1 MSESQKPQRT
11 ATRLHAALT
20 LVLTLLIG
28 AGFTLQFTNES
39 AVKAEASQ
47 SPSVTET
54 QTHTS
59 VTPTLTSEPSP
70 TDPDPQPDPILEGI
84 AAHQKA
90 HGCNFNSAA
99 TTLRVLGTCKILL
112 VGDSI
117 GNNLGYGMLGQLGRY
132 PNLKFVLRAKAS
144 TGLSNAWFYNWETN
158 LKRYLVAE
166 KPDMVIVLLGANDR
180 QNIKVGSNVYTY
192 GTAAWKRVYSES
204 VGRMAKLATDA
215 GAYIHWVGM
224 PICKPYNYNKGME
237 LIASLTRIE
246 LAKHSGTSFS
256 QLHTLTA
263 DAAGNYTQYLTV
275 NGVRTK
281 VRGDDGIHFT
291 GPGQSVIGS
300 YIIKR
305 IYSLYH
311 VNLKSSSPRVV
322 TK

>member
-1 MSESQKPQRT
+1 MSESQKPKR
-11 ATRLHAALT
+11 ASSRLHAALT
-20 LVLTLLIG
+20 LVLTLLVG
-28 AGFTLQFTNES
+28 AGFTLQFANDA
-39 AVKAEASQ
+39 AVRAEASQ
-47 SPSVTET
+47 SPSVTATKT
-54 QTHTS
+54 QS
-59 VTPTLTSEPSP
+59 SNTPTLTGDPTP
-70 TDPDPQPDPILEGI
+70 TDPDPQPDPILEAI

-90 HGCNFNSAA
+90 HGCNFNPAA
-99 TTLRVLGTCKILL
+99 TTLHVLGTCKILL

-117 GNNLGYGMLGQLGRY
+117 GNNLGYGMLGQIGRY

-144 TGLSNAWFYNWETN
+144 TGLSNSWFYNWETN
-158 LKRYLVAE
+158 LKNYLVAE

-180 QNIKVGSNVYTY
+180 QNIKIGNDIYTY
-192 GTAAWKRVYSES
+192 GTAGWKRVYSES
-204 VGRMAKLATDA
+204 VARMAKLATDA

-237 LIASLTRIE
+237 LISSLTRIE

-263 DAAGNYTQYLTV
+263 DASGNYTQYLTV

-291 GPGQSVIGS
+291 APGQSVIGS

-305 IYSLYH
+305 IYNVFH